1 MAAPLVVRRSSR
13 AVTAMPRVL
22 NSGLAERNGNESTGI
37 RSVTFAPEERV
48 LAADADLHDLAPA
61 QQRSDWSHLGPIMGF
76 DDDMDGTGSAAM
88 TPSHHGAGTLST
100 PLRGLRAAN
109 ARGVT
114 MVSPTLTM
122 VSPTRE
128 SPQFAGSQSMPMTN
142 FLRRTPTSTLHPESP
157 QLVGVQSIPMANFLK
172 RGASFTVLRSP
183 VVLEAADVATS
194 STAPGEQFRGGT
206 MTVPLHEFRM
216 PRAQSSPEDVV
227 IRTSAASGKNQL
239 TRRCKTV
246 NFGARL
252 SPELKV
258 VVVAPGGGTGMNAS
272 VYSKLKHKDDI
283 SLQIVGQSRAP
294 YDRYTEAWGA
304 PSGGPAPNLE
314 TFAMDLS
321 SQGALDHCDCL
332 VVGSRGGQVCLPTFW
347 RMQGE
352 EVPPAVVLN
361 GGCAMQLPIQVPWPD
376 SAVTFLLLGGQDYFR
391 QQFTV
396 DQYLRDAQS
405 RVPHENSTTAIML
418 VQEMAHMPQAQLLDA
433 TLHSTMKAVT
443 SWKEDR
449 DTIPIAEFQ
458 EILAAVTAIGFHAQ
472 LIYKTG
478 PGDAWDVTEIPDV
491 AAGHQ
496 GARRPAQTFN
506 VTTMQRAA
514 PIHRD

>member
-76 DDDMDGTGSAAM
+76 DDDMDGTGSASM
-88 TPSHHGAGTLST
+88 TLSHPCAGTLST
-100 PLRGLRAAN
+100 PLCGFHLPTPRVVRM
-109 ARGVT
+109 VT
-114 MVSPTLTM
+114 PN
-122 VSPTRE
+122 RE
-128 SPQFAGSQSMPMTN
+128 SPQFVGAQSMPMTN
-142 FLRRTPTSTLHPESP
+142 FLKRPSTIIDRECP
-157 QLVGVQSIPMANFLK
+157 QFAGVQSMPMSNFLK
-172 RGASFTVLRSP
+172 RGSTVTLLRSP
-183 VVLEAADVATS
+183 VLPEAADVATA
-194 STAPGEQFRGGT
+194 STPPGEHFRVGT